1 VIPQSKPVSKT
12 FDRRLI
18 VPLVLGAVLNPV
30 NSSMLAV
37 ALVPIGLTFHAVP
50 ARTAWLVS
58 ALYLA
63 TATGQPVVG
72 RLIDRYGARRL
83 YLAGA
88 ALVGVAGVIGA
99 LAPSLG
105 FLVLSRVLLG
115 LGTCAGYPA
124 AMYLI
129 RRSGVEKPGGLLTAL
144 AVSAQTIVV
153 IGPTVGG
160 LLIGAAGWRS
170 LFAVNIP
177 LALVCLVLGAILLPR
192 AEGLEE
198 CEHRLDHL
206 GIGLFAGTLTSL
218 MLFLMSPSLGHLWL
232 PALTVVLAAGFVR
245 RELRYP
251 DPFLDV
257 RVFGGNAPLIA
268 TYVRTLLAQ
277 TVAYAY
283 LYGFTQWLEAGRGL
297 SPSHAGLI
305 LLPMSLVA
313 IGVSTITG
321 RRAEFRGKLLVGAVS
336 QVVACALMLLLDSAS
351 PLWIP
356 VVISLICGL
365 PQGLNSLANQN
376 AVYFQADPD
385 RMGASAGL
393 LRTFAYLGAMVSSA
407 ATGVF
412 FRHGAD
418 SAGLHELAVFL
429 IVVAGLLLVLVLA
442 DRSLRRLGT
451 PAPLSAR

>member
-1 VIPQSKPVSKT
+1 MTAAVEAPPRT

-18 VPLVLGAVLNPV
+18 LPLVLGSILNPV

-37 ALVPIGLTFHAVP
+37 ALVPIAITFHAVP
-50 ARTAWLVS
+50 AETAWLVS
-58 ALYLA
+58 GLYLA

-72 RLIDRYGARRL
+72 RLVDRYGARPL

-88 ALVGVAGVIGA
+88 AVVGIAGIIGTF
-99 LAPSLG
+99 APSLWV
-105 FLVLSRVLLG
+105 LVAARVLLG
-115 LGTCAGYPA
+115 FGTCAGYPA

-129 RRSGVEKPGGLLTAL
+129 RRSGVEKPGGLLTTL

-153 IGPTVGG
+153 VGPTLGG
-160 LLIGAAGWRS
+160 LLIGAAGWRA

-177 LALVCLVLGAILLPR
+177 LAVLCLVLGAILLPR
-192 AEGLEE
+192 SDRPEA
-198 CEHRLDHL
+198 HARLDHL
-206 GIGLFAGTLTSL
+206 GIGLFAGTLTAL
-218 MLFLMSPSLGHLWL
+218 MLFLMSPSIGHLWL
-232 PALTVVLAAGFVR
+232 LPLTIVLAAGFGW
-245 RELRYP
+245 RELRYV

-277 TVAYAY
+277 TVAYAF

-297 SPSHAGLI
+297 SAAHAGLI

-313 IGVSTITG
+313 IGVSALTG

-336 QVVACALMLLLDSAS
+336 QIAVAALMLILHGGSALWLLV
-351 PLWIP
+351 L
-356 VVISLICGL
+356 ISLVCGL

-407 ATGVF
+407 ATGAF
-412 FRHGAD
+412 FKHGAD
-418 SAGLHELAVFL
+418 TAGLHDLAIFL
-429 IVVAGLLLVLVLA
+429 LVVATLLLVVVLA
-442 DRSLRRLGT
+442 DRSLRRIGT
-451 PAPLSAR
+451 PSDERP

>member
-1 VIPQSKPVSKT
+1 MTALETPVRT

-18 VPLVLGAVLNPV
+18 TPLVLGSILNPV

-37 ALVPIGLTFHAVP
+37 ALVPIAVTFHAVP
-50 ARTAWLVS
+50 AETAWLV
-58 ALYLA
+58 AGLYLA

-72 RLIDRYGARRL
+72 RLVDRYGARKL

-88 ALVGVAGVIGA
+88 ALVGIAGLIGTF
-99 LAPSLG
+99 APSLWV
-105 FLVLSRVLLG
+105 LVVARVLLG
-115 LGTCAGYPA
+115 FGTCAGYPA

-129 RRSGVEKPGGLLTAL
+129 RRSGVEKPGGLLTTL
-144 AVSAQTIVV
+144 SVSAQTIVV

-160 LLIGAAGWRS
+160 LLIGAAGWRA

-177 LALVCLVLGAILLPR
+177 LAVLCLVLGSLILPR
-192 AEGLEE
+192 SVPVAGLAK
-198 CEHRLDHL
+198 LDFL
-206 GIGLFAGTLTSL
+206 GIGLFGGTLTVL
-218 MLFLMSPSLGHLWL
+218 MLFLMSPSIGHLWL
-232 PALTVVLAAGFVR
+232 LPLTVALAAGFVWRER
-245 RELRYP
+245 RYV

-257 RVFGGNAPLIA
+257 RVFGGNAPLIT

-297 SPSHAGLI
+297 SASHAGLI

-313 IGVSTITG
+313 IGVSTLTG
-321 RRAEFRGKLLVGAVS
+321 RRAEFRGKLLVGAIS
-336 QVVACALMLLLDSAS
+336 QVVACALMLVLNSGSA
-351 PLWIP
+351 LWIP
-356 VVISLICGL
+356 VLISIICGL

-376 AVYFQADPD
+376 AVYFQADPE

-407 ATGVF
+407 ATGTF
-412 FRHGAD
+412 FKHGAD
-418 SAGLHELAVFL
+418 TAGLHDLAIFL
-429 IVVAGLLLVLVLA
+429 IVVATILLVVVLA
-442 DRSLRRLGT
+442 DRSLNRIGA
-451 PAPLSAR
+451 PATERS

>member
-1 VIPQSKPVSKT
+1 VTVAASSSTT
-12 FDRRLI
+12 FDRHLI
-18 VPLVLGAVLNPV
+18 VSLVLGAVLNPV

-37 ALVPIGLTFHAVP
+37 ALVPIGLTFHAIP
-50 ARTAWLVS
+50 AQTAWLVS

-88 ALVGVAGVIGA
+88 ALVGLAGVIGV

-144 AVSAQTIVV
+144 SVSAQTIVV

-160 LLIGAAGWRS
+160 LLIGAAGWRA

-177 LALVCLVLGAILLPR
+177 LALVCLVLGAILLPK
-192 AEGLEE
+192 ASGIEQF
-198 CEHRLDHL
+198 EHRLDHL

-218 MLFLMSPSLGHLWL
+218 MLFLMSPSPGHLWM

-268 TYVRTLLAQ
+268 TYLRTLLAQ

-297 SPSHAGLI
+297 SASHAGLV
-305 LLPMSLVA
+305 LLPMSLVS

-336 QVVACALMLLLDSAS
+336 QVVACALMLLLNAESA
-351 PLWIP
+351 LWIP
-356 VVISLICGL
+356 VLISIICGL

-393 LRTFAYLGAMVSSA
+393 LRTFAYLGAMVSAA
-407 ATGVF
+407 ATGAF
-412 FRHGAD
+412 FRNGAD
-418 SAGLHELAVFL
+418 TAGLHELAVFL
-429 IVVAGLLLVLVLA
+429 IVVAGLLLVVVLA
-442 DRSLRRLGT
+442 DRSLRRLLPG
-451 PAPLSAR
+451 